1 MSSSSKPTSRRAST
15 VPASP
20 IRKLMP
26 YALGA
31 KARGVHVH
39 HLNIGQPDIETPP
52 QAIAALRSFE
62 WPVVAYTQSQG
73 TAEYVETLRTYYA
86 GWGVALEP
94 GQINVTTGGSEA
106 LLFTM
111 LATLD
116 PGDEVLV
123 PEPFYTNYLS
133 IARMCGV
140 VVRPLTTRVEDGFH
154 LPERAAVEA
163 ALTEKTRAILLCNP
177 SNPTGTV
184 YTKAEIDLLAELAVQ
199 RDLWLLADEVYR
211 EIVYAAQ
218 PDTYRSVLTLGALA
232 DRVVVVDSVSKRW
245 SLCGARIGAVVS
257 RNADVMAAVLRM
269 SQARLSPPMLGQL
282 VAHAAH
288 AAGEPFILAELDAY
302 RRRRDLVFEAL
313 EAIPGVHARRPE
325 GAFYMVARLPVDDA
339 ERFAR
344 WLLTD
349 FELDGETL
357 MVAPAAGFYATDGLG
372 TDEVRVAFVLETDAL
387 SRAMGILAAGLQ
399 AYPGRRR

>member
-1 MSSSSKPTSRRAST
+1 MPKPTSRRAAT

-26 YALGA
+26 HALDA

-39 HLNIGQPDIETPP
+39 HLNIGQPDIATPP
-52 QAIAALRSFE
+52 EAIEALRAFE
-62 WPVVAYTQSQG
+62 PSVVAYTQSQG
-73 TAEYVETLRTYYA
+73 TPAYRETLRGYYA
-86 GWGVALEP
+86 GWGVDLEP

-116 PGDEVLV
+116 PGDEVLI

-133 IARMCGV
+133 IARMCGIA
-140 VVRPLTTRVEDGFH
+140 VRPLTTRVEDGFH

-163 ALTEKTRAILLCNP
+163 ALTDATRAILLCNP

-184 YTKAEIDLLAELAVQ
+184 YTKAEIDLLVDLAVE

-211 EIVYAAQ
+211 EIVYDAE
-218 PDTYRSVLTLGALA
+218 PDTYRSVLTLEDIAE
-232 DRVVVVDSVSKRW
+232 RVVVVDSVSKRW
-245 SLCGARIGAVVS
+245 SLCGARVGAVVS

-282 VAHAAH
+282 VADAAH

-313 EAIPGVHARRPE
+313 EAMPGVHARRPE

-339 ERFAR
+339 ERFAQ

-349 FELDGETL
+349 FQRDGETL
-357 MVAPAAGFYATDGLG
+357 MVAPAAGFYATEGLG

-387 SRAMGILAAGLQ
+387 ARAMAILAAGLQ
-399 AYPGRRR
+399 AYPGRR